1 MRISDWSSDVC
12 SSDLTPGL
20 SGEARCRGRMGP
32 RVKAE
37 GDNVRGGTLPC
48 DHSCRLVAE
57 RSPLPHQPALAR
69 SEEHTSEPQS
79 LMRNSYAVFCLK
91 KKIQRLNLPTHTLAT
106 SHNRLPSNHH
116 TSNN

>member
-1 MRISDWSSDVC
+1 MSTAGGVNYAGCAGKRVHAS
-12 SSDLTPGL
+12 LRQTPGL

-57 RSPLPHQPALAR
+57 RSPLPHQPALAQHDFLEGALVVGGLGGEFHEGEIGKASGR
-69 SEEHTSEPQS
+69 E
-79 LMRNSYAVFCLK
+79 RGVAYVY
-91 KKIQRLNLPTHTLAT
+91 I
-106 SHNRLPSNHH
+106 
-116 TSNN
+116 